1 MFPFPIG
8 ICARSL
14 CSLRMLIYFVSE
26 IVVQNICNLPVNDN
40 GPISMYSK
48 CQKRV
53 LKNVQNT
60 EPLCSMHLVH
70 VVTQGK
76 TPHVFFIYLCH
87 TAATAMHCIWSNFDF
102 WPIVLSGPPPLS
114 VNVVTDQATH
124 SLLTY
129 MLSEVTSNICY
140 INANFI
146 PVILPKK
153 LHIKQIMI
161 VVRVSIEKNPY
172 KIG

>member
-70 VVTQGK
+70 VVT
-76 TPHVFFIYLCH
+76 PRLFYLPLSYGCYCYALH
-87 TAATAMHCIWSNFDF
+87 MEQFWFLTHCSIWSSTAICKCCDGSGNAFPTYIHAF
-102 WPIVLSGPPPLS
+102 WSY
-114 VNVVTDQATH
+114 QQ
-124 SLLTY
+124 Y
-129 MLSEVTSNICY
+129 ML
-140 INANFI
+140 NANFI